1 MWTNYLV
8 VFTLYVEARS
18 YIISN
23 LLKKDGLFS
32 LSEKDLNTICCLT
45 EGIYSSRLWYIP
57 WHLSKTMNLF
67 IFSGYS
73 GSDMAIL
80 VKTAAMGPLRD
91 AMKDGLKDIENL
103 EAEKLRAVTLEV
115 RTNCVLCVC

>member
-1 MWTNYLV
+1 
-8 VFTLYVEARS
+8 
-18 YIISN
+18 
-23 LLKKDGLFS
+23 
-32 LSEKDLNTICCLT
+32 
-45 EGIYSSRLWYIP
+45 
-57 WHLSKTMNLF
+57 MNLF

-91 AMKDGLKDIENL
+91 AMKEGLKDIENL

-115 RTNCVLCVC
+115 RTNCVLCGC